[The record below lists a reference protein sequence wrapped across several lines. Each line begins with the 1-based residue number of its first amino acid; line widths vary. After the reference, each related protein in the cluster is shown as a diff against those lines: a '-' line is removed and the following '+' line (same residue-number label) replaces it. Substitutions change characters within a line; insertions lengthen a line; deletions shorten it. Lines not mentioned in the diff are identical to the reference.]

1 VSPFAFFGVT
11 SFFIRGLLGE
21 PMNEGSDSTPLF
33 MALILCV
40 KRFSGVQLTLLVVL
54 TML

>member
-40 KRFSGVQLTLLVVL
+40 KRFSGVQLTLLVVS